1 MKIIEKV
8 IIEIL
13 TCILLLVIFVSTII
27 LTDSLIHKDKIPSFF
42 GWKPFIVLSGSIE
55 NEIKTGDMVF
65 VKETNPNDLNEND
78 IMAFKTNNNTV
89 IIHKIAKKIVTKDGE
104 IHFLTKDEKNNV
116 DNQNYV
122 LENQIEGIYK
132 FRIAKLGKIA
142 IELQKPVYMVI
153 AISIPLVYLAILQ
166 YIELKN
172 KEKLKKQRKERTKQM
187 EEELE
192 RLRKKEK
199 NQKV

>member
-8 IIEIL
+8 IVKIL

-78 IMAFKTNNNTV
+78 IMAFKTNNNTA

-153 AISIPLVYLAILQ
+153 VISIPLVYLAILQ

-192 RLRKKEK
+192 ILRKKEK
-199 NQKV
+199 NRKV

>member
-187 EEELE
+187 DEELE